1 MKIKH
6 LAISL
11 LIGMFILS
19 GCSENNTDDY
29 KSDFSEPVITV
40 TNPFKPDNT
49 VMSTN
54 TDYISYGISINIPN
68 FESLTCENN
77 KVTLPITIE
86 NAGKEFSLGFC
97 IFSDGIIQ
105 EYTSSVS
112 DEKTIMQ
119 TFNLMTDS
127 TQTID
132 FYIENIENISDK
144 KEVSFSFITME
155 NPEVIPKIENVS
167 EDLPHS
173 ISGGDSL
180 HLNMDAPSESSKY
193 KIYNEFDVH
202 TITENE
208 ATRFAILLDERD
220 TSLST
225 KFVLAPINETG
236 RPIES
241 IISASE
247 DGKLALNLYGWTRNG
262 NDSFSANGTYRVSFY
277 KNHDRIK
284 FNGDSDYMDIEI
296 KEGNITTANVILE
309 DINEGDFIYC
319 FAVPINNYKLKVQKS
334 MTAAIINPKDMPQI
348 DESQFYSPVFV
359 EQTPP
364 ESNNNDWIAM
374 EGDEIEEF
382 LKNNS

>member
-1 MKIKH
+1 
-6 LAISL
+6 
-11 LIGMFILS
+11 
-19 GCSENNTDDY
+19 
-29 KSDFSEPVITV
+29 
-40 TNPFKPDNT
+40 
-49 VMSTN
+49 
-54 TDYISYGISINIPN
+54 
-68 FESLTCENN
+68 
-77 KVTLPITIE
+77 
-86 NAGKEFSLGFC
+86 
-97 IFSDGIIQ
+97 
-105 EYTSSVS
+105 
-112 DEKTIMQ
+112 
-119 TFNLMTDS
+119 
-127 TQTID
+127 
-132 FYIENIENISDK
+132 
-144 KEVSFSFITME
+144 
-155 NPEVIPKIENVS
+155 
-167 EDLPHS
+167 
-173 ISGGDSL
+173 
-180 HLNMDAPSESSKY
+180 MDAPSESSKY